1 MNRFA
6 VVTGVV
12 VLLGGL
18 VGCAS
23 KRSEPMVSDVPPRA
37 PEPKTVLLEASRVKI
52 GRGQFSVEVALTNE
66 TATPLVVQPKDITC
80 QRGDRF
86 GKASSVFHRTK
97 RDIELFPARMVR
109 FQLVCKTGD
118 ARGNLVVTVPR
129 AYTRG
134 ARGRK
139 VGSEVA
145 VLAEWSYFAEDQE
158 APARNV
164 SSRKR

>member
-1 MNRFA
+1 
-6 VVTGVV
+6 
-12 VLLGGL
+12 
-18 VGCAS
+18 
-23 KRSEPMVSDVPPRA
+23 
-37 PEPKTVLLEASRVKI
+37 VLLEASRTKI
-52 GRGQFSVEVALTNE
+52 GRNQFTVEVALTNE
-66 TATPLVVQPKDITC
+66 TATPLVVQPKDIGC
-80 QRGDRF
+80 QRGDRM

-97 RDIELFPARMVR
+97 RDIELFPNRMVR

-118 ARGNLVVTVPR
+118 ARGNLAVTVPR

-158 APARNV
+158 PTRNV
-164 SSRKR
+164 SSKRR